1 MSAINDVTMLPTTT
15 VTAERQAVTDVG
27 NQVVYTRGE
36 FAQALAKVQNNPN
49 LLQALQNKGEL
60 AAPVADRLA
69 SLMQASAAGSTP
81 TTAPST
87 SQAASAMQQFQQ
99 SLTASLQ
106 AGGQQ
111 AAQASRVS
119 FTA

>member
-1 MSAINDVTMLPTTT
+1 MSAITDVTTLPTTM

-36 FAQALAKVQNNPN
+36 FAQALAKVQSNPN
-49 LLQALQNKGEL
+49 VLETLQSEGEL

-69 SLMQASAAGSTP
+69 SLMQASAAGST
-81 TTAPST
+81 TTNTPST
-87 SQAASAMQQFQQ
+87 SPATSAFQQFQQ
-99 SLTASLQ
+99 SLQASLQ

-111 AAQASRVS
+111 AVQASRVS